1 MLADMS
7 ATHILEVLP
16 EPALVVGTDGR
27 IAFANRAAQVR
38 LGPEV
43 ATTGD
48 FAGLSPSPDAASGLR
63 AYLVR
68 CSGSR
73 SPLPGAMDLRE
84 AGGRTA
90 RFRCSGGLLEHGRAG
105 VPARVLLRLSKGD
118 ERFSVLAQKVRD
130 LNEEVRHRRRTQV
143 LLEEALQDRDLM
155 LRELH
160 HRVKNNIH
168 MLAGMLSAARRETQ
182 VLDAAIVLEEAGRRL
197 SAVGAV
203 HQMLYR
209 GDNLTG
215 VAGDAYVT
223 RIGMMVMQA
232 AGAPDRL
239 FVQAEPV
246 EVPNDAAVPL
256 ALILNEL
263 LTNALK
269 HGIRV
274 DGAPGKVQLGLAAP
288 DADIEIWVED
298 EGPGFDVSV
307 ESGRRASG
315 LGLVRGL
322 TRQIGGTFSVGPGRA
337 GGARCTVRFRARR
350 GVVAAAD
357 GSPP

>member
-1 MLADMS
+1 MLGDMS
-7 ATHILEVLP
+7 AASVLEVLP
-16 EPALVVGTDGR
+16 EPALVVGTDGC
-27 IAFANRAAQVR
+27 IAFANRAAQAR
-38 LGPEV
+38 LGPEIAV
-43 ATTGD
+43 AGD
-48 FAGLSPSPDAASGLR
+48 LVELSPSPDMASDLR
-63 AYLVR
+63 AYLAR

-84 AGGRTA
+84 ADGRTV
-90 RFRCSGGLLEHGRAG
+90 RFRCSGGLLEQGRVG
-105 VPARVLLRLSKGD
+105 VPALVLLRLSGGD
-118 ERFSVLAQKVRD
+118 QRFSVLAQKVRD
-130 LNEEVRHRRRTQV
+130 LNEEVRRRRRAQA

-182 VLDAAIVLEEAGRRL
+182 IPEAAMVLEEAGRRL

-215 VAGDAYVT
+215 VAGDAYVA
-223 RIGMMVMQA
+223 RIGMMVMEA
-232 AGAPDRL
+232 AGARDCL
-239 FVQAEPV
+239 SVVADPV

-263 LTNALK
+263 LSNALK
-269 HGIRV
+269 HGGQS
-274 DGAPGKVQLGLAAP
+274 DGSPGEIELGLAAV
-288 DADIEIWVED
+288 DADIEMWVMD
-298 EGPGFDVSV
+298 QGPGFDAVA

-322 TRQIGGTFSVGPGRA
+322 TRQIGGFFSVGQGRA
-337 GGARCTVRFRARR
+337 GGARCAVRFRDRR
-350 GVVAAAD
+350 GQVATAKA
-357 GSPP
+357 SPQ